1 MDPNTI
7 VTLIISNA
15 VFFLLAFVII
25 IFAILMVSSR
35 NLVHSA
41 LFMVAAFIGIAG
53 IYAMLSADFLAVV
66 QVLVYVGAI
75 SVLLVFGVMLTRR
88 TDMKSSNPGNGHKLG
103 AFLTAIGLFGV
114 LTWKVLS
121 TEWATT
127 SAQPAE
133 TTVGQIGDLLLGK
146 YVIPFEAAAVLL
158 LVAMAGAILLAK
170 GADFTE

>member
-15 VFFLLAFVII
+15 VFFLLAVVII
-25 IFAILMVSSR
+25 VFAILMVSSR

-88 TDMKSSNPGNGHKLG
+88 TDMKSSNPGNRHKLG
-103 AFLTAIGLFGV
+103 ALLTAIGLFGV
-114 LTWKVLS
+114 LTWKVLA
-121 TEWATT
+121 TEWTVA
-127 SAQPAE
+127 SAPPAE
-133 TTVGQIGDLLLGK
+133 TTVGQIADLLLGK
-146 YVIPFEAAAVLL
+146 YVVPFEAAAVLL

-170 GADFTE
+170 GADDTE

>member
-15 VFFLLAFVII
+15 VFFFLAVVII

-41 LFMVAAFIGIAG
+41 LFMVAAFVGIAG

-88 TDMKSSNPGNGHKLG
+88 TDMKSSNPGNRHKLG

-121 TEWATT
+121 TEWAVT
-127 SAQPAE
+127 SAPPAE
-133 TTVGQIGDLLLGK
+133 TTVGQIADLLLGK
-146 YVIPFEAAAVLL
+146 YVVPFEAAAVLL

-170 GADFTE
+170 GADDSE